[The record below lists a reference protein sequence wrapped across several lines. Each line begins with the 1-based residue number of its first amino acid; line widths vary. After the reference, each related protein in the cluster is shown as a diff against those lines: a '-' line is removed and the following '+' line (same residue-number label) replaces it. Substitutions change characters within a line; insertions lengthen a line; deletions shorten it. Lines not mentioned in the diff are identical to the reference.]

1 MDQKE
6 RQIVVN
12 LIATIVT
19 IGLYVLYVYQKHVA
33 VNIEILNDFR
43 FWGKSFLWL
52 IPVSIVALIIVQ
64 IIYAIINKI
73 ITKEDIPTIDD
84 ERDRIIELKSIRVSH
99 WIFTT
104 GFVAA
109 MVALAFG
116 AKPSAMFIILL
127 ASGLCSAI
135 ISELVKLYYY
145 RKGV

>member
-1 MDQKE
+1 MYQKE

-12 LIATIVT
+12 LIASIIT
-19 IGLYVLYVYQKHVA
+19 IGLYVLYVYQKQVA
-33 VNIEILNDFR
+33 GNFEILNDFK

-52 IPVSIVALIIVQ
+52 IPVSIVALIIIH

-73 ITKEDIPTIDD
+73 VTNEDIPTIDD

-99 WIFTT
+99 WIFTA
-104 GFVAA
+104 GFVGA
-109 MVALAFG
+109 MAVLAFG

>member
-1 MDQKE
+1 MYQKE

-12 LIATIVT
+12 LIASIIT
-19 IGLYVLYVYQKHVA
+19 IGLYVLYVYQKQVA
-33 VNIEILNDFR
+33 GNFEILNDFK

-52 IPVSIVALIIVQ
+52 IPVSIVALIIIH

-73 ITKEDIPTIDD
+73 VTNEDIPTIDD

-99 WIFTT
+99 WIFTA
-104 GFVAA
+104 GFVGA
-109 MVALAFG
+109 MAALAFG

-127 ASGLCSAI
+127 ASGFCSAI
-135 ISELVKLYYY
+135 ISEVVKLYYY

>member
-12 LIATIVT
+12 LIATLVT
-19 IGLYVLYVYQKHVA
+19 VGLYVLYVYQKQVA
-33 VNIEILNDFR
+33 GNIEILDDFK

-52 IPVSIVALIIVQ
+52 IPVSIVALIIIH

-73 ITKEDIPTIDD
+73 VTKEDIPTIDD
-84 ERDRIIELKSIRVSH
+84 ERDRIIELKSIRISH

-104 GFVAA
+104 GFICA
-109 MVALAFG
+109 MGVLAFG

-127 ASGLCSAI
+127 ASGFGSAI

>member
-6 RQIVVN
+6 KQIVVN
-12 LIATIVT
+12 LIASIIT
-19 IGLYVLYVYQKHVA
+19 IGLYVLYVFQKQVA
-33 VNIEILNDFR
+33 GNIEILNDFK

-52 IPVSIVALIIVQ
+52 IPVSIVALIIIH

-73 ITKEDIPTIDD
+73 VTNEDIPTIDD

-99 WIFTT
+99 WIFTA
-104 GFVAA
+104 GFVGA
-109 MVALAFG
+109 MAALAFG

-127 ASGLCSAI
+127 ASGLSSAI